1 MTNRTLCL
9 HASSRARGTRQRG
22 GNAEAG
28 FRHSQDLLLL
38 SSGVSTGRSGPRG
51 RGGLALGVEGPR
63 VSGGQPGRALSSR
76 ERGWRPAAA
85 AVDRAGPSLP
95 RSHARVSLP
104 PRQGCRPCPAC
115 LPSEEQGPERR
126 GSRGCPALASRLEA
140 SISYGGAPASGARP
154 PLRGCPPLQ
163 ALLWVVPWGVRP
175 GAQPCWSRSEGR
187 RLSALSCSRLR

>member
-38 SSGVSTGRSGPRG
+38 SSGVSTGRPGPRG
-51 RGGLALGVEGPR
+51 RRGLAQGVEGPR
-63 VSGGQPGRALSSR
+63 VSGGRPGRALSGR

-85 AVDRAGPSLP
+85 SVGRAGPSLP
-95 RSHARVSLP
+95 WSRARVSLP
-104 PRQGCRPCPAC
+104 PMQCCRPCPAC
-115 LPSEEQGPERR
+115 PLSEDQGPERR

-140 SISYGGAPASGARP
+140 SVSYGGALASGAQPAEGP
-154 PLRGCPPLQ
+154 PSTAGAALGGALGGPARSP
-163 ALLWVVPWGVRP
+163 ALLEPP
-175 GAQPCWSRSEGR
+175 
-187 RLSALSCSRLR
+187 